1 MDFIWIAIGI
11 IVLFLL
17 HKIILVPFRKLIV
30 NVAVGLFILYLVNSY
45 GYMLG
50 LEAVPITIVTGIII
64 GILGIPGV
72 VLVTLYY
79 TMF

>member
-11 IVLFLL
+11 VVLFLL

-50 LEAVPITIVTGIII
+50 LETVPITIVTGIII

>member
-1 MDFIWIAIGI
+1 MDFMWIAVGI
-11 IVLFLL
+11 AALF
-17 HKIILVPFRKLIV
+17 ILNKLILAPFRKLIV
-30 NVAVGLFILYLVNSY
+30 NVAVGLFALYLINSY

-64 GILGIPGV
+64 GILGLPGV

>member
-11 IVLFLL
+11 VVLFLL

-30 NVAVGLFILYLVNSY
+30 NVAVGLFVLYLVNSY

>member
-11 IVLFLL
+11 VVLFLL
-17 HKIILVPFRKLIV
+17 NKIILVPFRKLIF

-45 GYMLG
+45 GYILG

>member
-11 IVLFLL
+11 VVLFLL